1 MHLRLAITC
10 LILAP
15 LLMQCAGEPSLLT
28 TNVTMSTSDAKAA
41 AGLISQYRAAHGLAA
56 VTVDPTLNRAAEV
69 QARAVAQT
77 GILSHGQFASRMS
90 SFGIGGAAAENLTAG
105 SRSVDAAIAR
115 WKGSPGH
122 NRNLLMPEARR
133 IGLARA
139 TTPGTG
145 YEHYWALV
153 LSQ

>member
-1 MHLRLAITC
+1 MHPRLAITC

-15 LLMQCAGEPSLLT
+15 LLVSCAGEPALIT
-28 TNVTMSTSDAKAA
+28 TNVTTNTSDARAA
-41 AGLISQYRAAHGLAA
+41 AGLISQYRAAHGLSS

-90 SFGIGGAAAENLTAG
+90 SFGVAGASAENLTAG
-105 SRSVDAAIAR
+105 SRNVEAAIAR

-122 NRNLLMPEARR
+122 NQNLLMPEARR

-139 TTPGTG
+139 ASPGAG
-145 YEHYWALV
+145 YETYWALV